1 MTRVI
6 LLLLVLLAGPALAQD
21 GRPPTEWIIDPT
33 TKCKVA
39 NAFPSAAESI
49 TWSGPCKD
57 GYAEGEGVAQW
68 LKAKKPTQK
77 KYEGEMQAG
86 FMNGKGVFTFSNG
99 DRFEGTFKNGSLN
112 GQGKASWFNKNKYE
126 GEWRDGYPN
135 GTGTYIWADGKRY
148 AGQWVNGKQTGDGD
162 FKFPNGDHYVG
173 EMKDGLMNGQG
184 KFTWADG
191 NAYIGQFKDDKANG
205 QGTVR
210 LYAVAVSHS
219 GVFKDGCLKDGD
231 EIIAI
236 RQSKMSCALKLDG
249 K

>member
-33 TKCKVA
+33 TKCKIA

-77 KYEGEMQAG
+77 KYEGE
-86 FMNGKGVFTFSNG
+86 
-99 DRFEGTFKNGSLN
+99 R
-112 GQGKASWFNKNKYE
+112 
-126 GEWRDGYPN
+126 RDGYPN

-173 EMKDGLMNGQG
+173 
-184 KFTWADG
+184 
-191 NAYIGQFKDDKANG
+191 
-205 QGTVR
+205 
-210 LYAVAVSHS
+210 
-219 GVFKDGCLKDGD
+219 
-231 EIIAI
+231 
-236 RQSKMSCALKLDG
+236 
-249 K
+249 